1 MTPQELKYLETSLT
15 TAPKE
20 ELILRVYDAL
30 IMFARQAV
38 DRLYNE
44 PADIQAIHNLLLRSQ
59 RACVELIS
67 ALDFEI
73 GGELATN
80 LNLVYA
86 YWHRELV
93 RANMEQDPTRVE
105 KILPDIQ
112 DYRKTWAE
120 AIKEWRKLQQ
130 PDDVSAAGNEFAS
143 TA

>member
-30 IMFARQAV
+30 IMLARQAV
-38 DRLYNE
+38 DRLYND
-44 PADIQAIHNLLLRSQ
+44 PGDIQTIHNLLLRSQ
-59 RACVELIS
+59 RACVELIN
-67 ALDFEI
+67 ALNFDI

-86 YWHRELV
+86 FWHRELV

-105 KILPDIQ
+105 KILPDIV

-120 AIKEWRKLQQ
+120 AIKEWRKQQ
-130 PDDVSAAGNEFAS
+130 ITEERDPGDAFAS

>member
-1 MTPQELKYLETSLT
+1 MTPHELKYLETSLT

-30 IMFARQAV
+30 IMFARQAI
-38 DRLYNE
+38 DRLYND
-44 PADIQAIHNLLLRSQ
+44 AGDIETIHNLLLRSQ

-67 ALDFEI
+67 SLNFEI

-86 YWHRELV
+86 YWHREFV
-93 RANMEQDPTRVE
+93 RANMEQDPTRIE
-105 KILPDIQ
+105 KILPDIV
-112 DYRKTWAE
+112 DYRQTWME
-120 AIKEWRKLQQ
+120 AIKEWRKQQ
-130 PDDVSAAGNEFAS
+130 SNGQDSAGTEFVA

>member
-38 DRLYNE
+38 DRLYND
-44 PADIQAIHNLLLRSQ
+44 PGDIQTIHNLLLRSQ

-67 ALDFEI
+67 ALNFEI

-86 YWHRELV
+86 FWHRELV
-93 RANMEQDPTRVE
+93 RANMEQNPSRVE
-105 KILPDIQ
+105 RILPDII
-112 DYRKTWAE
+112 DYRKTWAD
-120 AIKEWRKLQQ
+120 AIKEWRKQQ
-130 PDDVSAAGNEFAS
+130 APPDEERSGNEFAS

>member
-1 MTPQELKYLETSLT
+1 MTPQELRYLETSLS

-30 IMFARQAV
+30 IMLARQAV
-38 DRLYNE
+38 DRLYND
-44 PADIQAIHNLLLRSQ
+44 PGDIQTIHNLLIRSQ
-59 RACVELIS
+59 KACVELIS
-67 ALDFEI
+67 SLDFEI
-73 GGELATN
+73 GGDLANN

-105 KILPDIQ
+105 KILPDIV
-112 DYRKTWAE
+112 DYRQTWAQ
-120 AIKEWRKLQQ
+120 AIKEWRKLQN
-130 PDDVSAAGNEFAS
+130 PGAEPKAGNEFAS

>member
-30 IMFARQAV
+30 IMLARQAV
-38 DRLYNE
+38 DRLYND
-44 PADIQAIHNLLLRSQ
+44 PGDIQTIHNLLLRSQ
-59 RACVELIS
+59 RACVELING
-67 ALDFEI
+67 LNFDI

-86 YWHRELV
+86 FWHRELV

-105 KILPDIQ
+105 KILPDIV
-112 DYRKTWAE
+112 DYRKTWVE
-120 AIKEWRKLQQ
+120 AIKEWRKQQ
-130 PDDVSAAGNEFAS
+130 SSGEAIAGSEFAS

>member
-20 ELILRVYDAL
+20 ELVLRVYDAL
-30 IMFARQAV
+30 IMFARQAI
-38 DRLYNE
+38 DRLYND
-44 PADIQAIHNLLLRSQ
+44 AGDIQTIHNLLLRGQ

-67 ALDFEI
+67 SLNFEI

-93 RANMEQDPTRVE
+93 RANMEQDPTRIE
-105 KILPDIQ
+105 KILPDIV
-112 DYRKTWAE
+112 DYRQTWME
-120 AIKEWRKLQQ
+120 AIKEWRKQQ
-130 PDDVSAAGNEFAS
+130 NAGQDNAGNEFVA

>member
-20 ELILRVYDAL
+20 ELIIRIYDAL

-38 DRLYNE
+38 ERLYND
-44 PADIQAIHNLLLRSQ
+44 AGDIQSIHNLLLRSQ

-67 ALDFEI
+67 SLDFEV
-73 GGELATN
+73 GGDLATN

-86 YWHRELV
+86 YWHREFV

-105 KILPDIQ
+105 KILPDIV
-112 DYRKTWAE
+112 DYRQTWID
-120 AIKEWRKLQQ
+120 AIKEWRKQQ
-130 PDDVSAAGNEFAS
+130 NNAQEETGKDFVA

>member
-38 DRLYNE
+38 DRLYND
-44 PADIQAIHNLLLRSQ
+44 AGDIQTIHNLLLRSQ

-67 ALDFEI
+67 SLNFEI

-93 RANMEQDPTRVE
+93 RANMEQDPTRIE
-105 KILPDIQ
+105 KILPDII
-112 DYRKTWAE
+112 DYRQTWMD
-120 AIKEWRKLQQ
+120 AIKEWRRQQ
-130 PDDVSAAGNEFAS
+130 SNGEAS
-143 TA
+143 TGSDFAATA

>member
-30 IMFARQAV
+30 IMFSRQAV
-38 DRLYNE
+38 ERLYND
-44 PADIQAIHNLLLRSQ
+44 PGDIETIHNLLLRSQ

-67 ALDFEI
+67 SLNFEI

-86 YWHRELV
+86 YWHRQLV
-93 RANMEQDPTRVE
+93 RANMEQDPTRIE
-105 KILPDIQ
+105 KILPDVL

-120 AIKEWRKLQQ
+120 AIKEWRKQQ
-130 PDDVSAAGNEFAS
+130 KNGETAWGTECAS

>member
-30 IMFARQAV
+30 IMLARQAV
-38 DRLYNE
+38 DRLYND
-44 PADIQAIHNLLLRSQ
+44 PGDIQTIHNLLLRSQ
-59 RACVELIS
+59 RACVELIN
-67 ALDFEI
+67 ALNFDI

-80 LNLVYA
+80 LYLVYA
-86 YWHRELV
+86 FWHRELV

-105 KILPDIQ
+105 KILPDIV

-120 AIKEWRKLQQ
+120 AIKEWRKQQ
-130 PDDVSAAGNEFAS
+130 SSGEAIAGSEFSS

>member
-1 MTPQELKYLETSLT
+1 MTPQELKYLETSLN

-30 IMFARQAV
+30 IMLSRQAV
-38 DRLYNE
+38 EKLNNDPGNIE
-44 PADIQAIHNLLLRSQ
+44 GIHNLLLRSQ
-59 RACVELIS
+59 RACIELIGG
-67 ALDFEI
+67 LNFEI
-73 GGELATN
+73 GGELAQN

-93 RANMEQDPTRVE
+93 RANMEQDATRID
-105 KILPDIQ
+105 KILPDII

-120 AIKEWRKLQQ
+120 AIKEWRKQQ
-130 PDDVSAAGNEFAS
+130 ITEERSGDEFAS

>member
-20 ELILRVYDAL
+20 ELIIRVYDAL

-38 DRLYNE
+38 ERLYND
-44 PADIQAIHNLLLRSQ
+44 ANDIQTIHNLLLRSQ

-67 ALDFEI
+67 SLNFEA

-93 RANMEQDPTRVE
+93 RANMEQDPSRIE
-105 KILPDIQ
+105 KILPDIV
-112 DYRKTWAE
+112 DYRQTWID
-120 AIKEWRKLQQ
+120 AIKEWRKQQ
-130 PDDVSAAGNEFAS
+130 NNGEASSGNEFAA

>member
-20 ELILRVYDAL
+20 ELILRIYDAL
-30 IMFARQAV
+30 IMFSRQAV
-38 DRLYNE
+38 DRLYND
-44 PADIQAIHNLLLRSQ
+44 PGDIQAIHNLLLRSQ

-105 KILPDIQ
+105 RILPDIQ
-112 DYRKTWAE
+112 DYRKTWAD
-120 AIKEWRKLQQ
+120 AIKEWRKMQQ
-130 PDDVSAAGNEFAS
+130 PEDAQVAGNEFAS

>member
-38 DRLYNE
+38 DRLYND
-44 PADIQAIHNLLLRSQ
+44 PGDIQTIHNLLLRSQ

-105 KILPDIQ
+105 KILPDII
-112 DYRKTWAE
+112 DYRKTWAD
-120 AIKEWRKLQQ
+120 AIKEWRKMQNNGQ
-130 PDDVSAAGNEFAS
+130 EAAGNEFAS

>member
-38 DRLYNE
+38 DRLYND
-44 PADIQAIHNLLLRSQ
+44 PGDIQSVHNLLLRSQ
-59 RACVELIS
+59 RACIELIS

-105 KILPDIQ
+105 KILPDVM
-112 DYRKTWAE
+112 DYRKTWAD
-120 AIKEWRKLQQ
+120 AIKEWRKLQASGEERAT
-130 PDDVSAAGNEFAS
+130 DEFAS

>member
-38 DRLYNE
+38 DRLYND
-44 PADIQAIHNLLLRSQ
+44 PGDIQTIHNLLLRSQ

-67 ALDFEI
+67 ALNFEI

-93 RANMEQDPTRVE
+93 RANMEQNPSRVE
-105 KILPDIQ
+105 RILPDVI
-112 DYRKTWAE
+112 DYRKTWAD
-120 AIKEWRKLQQ
+120 AIKEWRRQQ
-130 PDDVSAAGNEFAS
+130 APPEERSGNEFAS

>member
-38 DRLYNE
+38 DRLYND
-44 PADIQAIHNLLLRSQ
+44 AGDIQ
-59 RACVELIS
+59 
-67 ALDFEI
+67 
-73 GGELATN
+73 TN

-93 RANMEQDPTRVE
+93 RANMEQDPTRIE
-105 KILPDIQ
+105 KILPDII
-112 DYRKTWAE
+112 DYRQTWMD
-120 AIKEWRKLQQ
+120 AIKEWRRQQ
-130 PDDVSAAGNEFAS
+130 SNGEAS
-143 TA
+143 TGSDFAATA

>member
-1 MTPQELKYLETSLT
+1 MTPQELKYLETSLL

-44 PADIQAIHNLLLRSQ
+44 PGDIEPIHNLLLRAQ
-59 RACVELIS
+59 RACIELIS
-67 ALDFEI
+67 ALDFKI
-73 GGELATN
+73 GGELAEN

-105 KILPDIQ
+105 KVLPDII

-120 AIKEWRKLQQ
+120 AIREWRKQQ
-130 PDDVSAAGNEFAS
+130 ITEEPAGNEFAS
-143 TA
+143 SA

>member
-38 DRLYNE
+38 DRLYND
-44 PADIQAIHNLLLRSQ
+44 PGDIQTIHNLLLRSQ
-59 RACVELIS
+59 RACIELIS

-105 KILPDIQ
+105 KVLPDIM
-112 DYRKTWAE
+112 DYRKTWAD
-120 AIKEWRKLQQ
+120 AIKEWRKLQTSGEERAT
-130 PDDVSAAGNEFAS
+130 DEFAS

>member
-1 MTPQELKYLETSLT
+1 MTPQELQYLETSLT

-38 DRLYNE
+38 DKLYND
-44 PADIQAIHNLLLRSQ
+44 AGDIQTIHNLLLRSQ

-67 ALDFEI
+67 ALNFEI

-105 KILPDIQ
+105 KILPDII
-112 DYRKTWAE
+112 DYRKTWAD
-120 AIKEWRKLQQ
+120 AIKEWRKQQ
-130 PDDVSAAGNEFAS
+130 SGDAEASGGKDFAA

>member
-38 DRLYNE
+38 DRLYND
-44 PADIQAIHNLLLRSQ
+44 PGDIQTIHNLLLRAQ
-59 RACVELIS
+59 RACIELIS
-67 ALDFEI
+67 ALNFDL
-73 GGELATN
+73 GGDLATN

-93 RANMEQDPTRVE
+93 RGNMEQDPTRIE
-105 KILPDIQ
+105 KILPDII
-112 DYRKTWAE
+112 DYRKTWAD
-120 AIKEWRKLQQ
+120 AIKEWRKQQ
-130 PDDVSAAGNEFAS
+130 AAGGEELGDEFAT

>member
-20 ELILRVYDAL
+20 ELVLRVYDAL
-30 IMFARQAV
+30 IMFARQAI
-38 DRLYNE
+38 DRLYSD
-44 PADIQAIHNLLLRSQ
+44 AGDVQTIHNLLLRSQ

-67 ALDFEI
+67 ALNFEI

-93 RANMEQDPTRVE
+93 RANMEQDPSRVE
-105 KILPDIQ
+105 KILPDIV
-112 DYRKTWAE
+112 DYRQTWME
-120 AIKEWRKLQQ
+120 AIKEWRKQQ
-130 PDDVSAAGNEFAS
+130 NSGQDNAGTEFVA

>member
-30 IMFARQAV
+30 IMLARQAI

-44 PADIQAIHNLLLRSQ
+44 PGDIQSIHNLLIRSQ
-59 RACVELIS
+59 RACVELIG
-67 ALDFEI
+67 ALNFEI
-73 GGELATN
+73 GGELANN

-93 RANMEQDPTRVE
+93 RANMEQDPTRIE
-105 KILPDIQ
+105 KILPDIV

-120 AIKEWRKLQQ
+120 AIKEWRKQQ
-130 PDDVSAAGNEFAS
+130 SGGEAISGNEFAS